1 MKLRFYIP
9 LAWNNLKKNAKLY
22 IPNILT
28 GIGLTAVFYI
38 MFTLSGDQRLQEVRG
53 GRYLST
59 VMPLGVIVIAVLSFI
74 LILYTNSFLM
84 KQRNRELGLYNVLG
98 MEKRHIGKIL
108 FWETAICTLFVLI
121 GGLLTGIILYKLC
134 TLLICRFLSVNSI
147 LGFYHVSPKT
157 LIPTAIFF
165 FVIYLLTYVFNRI
178 RIARMNPTELLQSTH
193 TGEKEPK
200 VKWLL
205 LLIGI
210 GTLSAGY
217 YISITT
223 KNPLEWLY
231 LFFAAIIFVI
241 IGTYCLFITGSI
253 ALLKLMKR
261 NQKFY
266 YQKKHMVAV
275 SGLLYRMKQN
285 AVGLASITILATMV
299 LVMVSTTVCLYAGID
314 DTIRKKHP
322 HQLSMTASYD
332 NVDGKNVNISGED
345 LQTLVE
351 RTAKKYH
358 LKISFAQQQRY
369 LTGLLRRD
377 KNVFYDAPKKETA
390 NLMSWAECWFI
401 TAQEYQKLTGKQI
414 YLSKNQAAV
423 YEAPKNSNKISNSMT
438 FGKDKLD
445 CTTKIDSYPIFI
457 EESEIVDNLDRFG
470 FIVHDESVLQ
480 HIYKSYPE
488 PTTEFFCELLLDFK
502 DEQAVTKVYDKFAG
516 SLNRQISQYVEA
528 QPDSDGGFS
537 TSVNSKWDTIEYL
550 YGMYGSL
557 LFLGLLL
564 SIVFLFATALII
576 YYKQISE
583 GYEDRERFQIMQKV
597 GMSSEEVKSAIH
609 SQILLVFFL
618 PLIVSAMH
626 VAFAFPILTR
636 LLEGLFESKQTLFI
650 GCTFGTLGI
659 FAIIYVLIY
668 SITAKIYYQIVR

>member
-1 MKLRFYIP
+1 MKIRFYLP
-9 LAWNNLKKNAKLY
+9 LAWNNVKKNAKLY
-22 IPNILT
+22 LPNILT

-53 GRYLST
+53 GRYLPT
-59 VMPLGVIVIAVLSFI
+59 IMPLGVIVIAVLSFI

-108 FWETAICTLFVLI
+108 FWETAICTFFVLI

-134 TLLICRFLSVNSI
+134 ALLICRFFAVNSV

-157 LIPTAIFF
+157 MIPTTIFF
-165 FVIYLLTYVFNRI
+165 FVLYLLTYLFNRI
-178 RIARMNPTELLQSTH
+178 RVARMNPTELLQSTH

-205 LLIGI
+205 LLFGMI
-210 GTLSAGY
+210 TLGAGY

-223 KNPLEWLY
+223 KNPLEYLV
-231 LFFAAIIFVI
+231 LFFAAVIFVI

-253 ALLKLMKR
+253 ALLKLLKR

-266 YQKKHMVAV
+266 YQKNHMVAV

-299 LVMVSTTVCLYAGID
+299 LVMVSTTVCLYTGID
-314 DTIRKKHP
+314 DTIQKKHP
-322 HQLSMTASYD
+322 HQLSMSASYD
-332 NVDGKNVNISGED
+332 DVDGKEVNISGED

-351 RTAKKYH
+351 NTAKKYH
-358 LKISFAQQQRY
+358 LKLSFTQQRRY
-369 LTGLLRRD
+369 LSGILRKD
-377 KNVFYDAPKKETA
+377 GNVFCTTPEKGAK
-390 NLMSWAECWFI
+390 NLMGWVECWFM

-414 YLSKNQAAV
+414 HLSKNQTAV
-423 YEAPKNSNKISNSMT
+423 YEFPKNSDKISDSMT
-438 FGKDKLD
+438 IGKDNFD
-445 CTTKIDSYPIFI
+445 CTTKLNKYPIST
-457 EESEIVDNLDRFG
+457 EDSEIVDNLDRFG
-470 FIVHDESVLQ
+470 FIVRDESVLQ
-480 HIYKSYPE
+480 RIYQSYPE
-488 PTTEFFCELLLDFK
+488 DTTKFFCELLLDFQ
-502 DEQAVTKVYDKFAG
+502 DEKAVTKIYDQFAR
-516 SLNRQISQYVEA
+516 SLNEQISQYAES
-528 QPDSDGGFS
+528 QPNSDGGFY
-537 TSVNSKWDTIEYL
+537 TSVNSKWDTTEYL

-583 GYEDRERFQIMQKV
+583 GYEDSERFQIMQKV
-597 GMSSEEVKSAIH
+597 GMSSDEVKSAIR

-618 PLIVSAMH
+618 PLIVAAMH

-636 LLEGLFESKQTLFI
+636 LLEMLFESKQTLFM
-650 GCTFGTLGI
+650 GCTIGTLGI
-659 FAIIYVLIY
+659 FAVIYVFIY

>member
-28 GIGLTAVFYI
+28 GIGLTAVCDI
-38 MFTLSGDQRLQEVRG
+38 MFTLSGDPRLQEVRG

-134 TLLICRFLSVNSI
+134 ALLICRFLSVNSI

-266 YQKKHMVAV
+266 YQKNHMVAV

-285 AVGLASITILATMV
+285 AVGLASICILCTCILVMLSSTVSLYFGIEDTITAYQQDSFQLKVYGYDDGTLPSDQEFAKFYSQMQTELENHDIGIDSFIHTKRYSVSVRFGNDHILAEDESGDFV
-299 LVMVSTTVCLYAGID
+299 VGYLVGMTQDEYNRAYHQNVQLSDQNILVSSNFFDFGDTLDID
-314 DTIRKKHP
+314 QQKYPIQEVVHQPYLLPNENPTAQRNLIVIMKDEEAIQEMMSYFFGDTIQPTENLSIVYQDQSQEKEAEDILRKC
-322 HQLSMTASYD
+322 LD
-332 NVDGKNVNISGED
+332 NFVLETETEQGG
-345 LQTLVE
+345 
-351 RTAKKYH
+351 
-358 LKISFAQQQRY
+358 ISFYRSSLY
-369 LTGLLRRD
+369 EVRIM
-377 KNVFYDAPKKETA
+377 
-390 NLMSWAECWFI
+390 LM
-401 TAQEYQKLTGKQI
+401 
-414 YLSKNQAAV
+414 
-423 YEAPKNSNKISNSMT
+423 
-438 FGKDKLD
+438 
-445 CTTKIDSYPIFI
+445 
-457 EESEIVDNLDRFG
+457 
-470 FIVHDESVLQ
+470 
-480 HIYKSYPE
+480 
-488 PTTEFFCELLLDFK
+488 EL
-502 DEQAVTKVYDKFAG
+502 
-516 SLNRQISQYVEA
+516 
-528 QPDSDGGFS
+528 
-537 TSVNSKWDTIEYL
+537 
-550 YGMYGSL
+550 YGSL
-557 LFLGLLL
+557 FFLGIFLGILFLM
-564 SIVFLFATALII
+564 ATILIM
-576 YYKQISE
+576 YYKQLSE
-583 GYEDRERFQIMQKV
+583 GYEDQKRFEIMQKV
-597 GMSSEEVKSAIH
+597 GMSTKEVKQTIR
-609 SQILLVFFL
+609 SQVLIFFFL
-618 PLIVSAMH
+618 PLIASVIHM
-626 VAFAFPILTR
+626 AFAFHLITMMFSYIVLSGT
-636 LLEGLFESKQTLFI
+636 EVFI
-650 GCTFGTLGI
+650 TCTI
-659 FAIIYVLIY
+659 ISVIIVAIVYAIVYVFT
-668 SITAKIYYQIVR
+668 SRTYYRIVKN